1 MIGRR
6 PVLAAPVLGLAGGA
20 RAQGPVPLTPVTLS
34 LATATPGGGFP
45 AYGAAFAAAVHAADP
60 MLTIAPRNTAGSL
73 ENVRLLAEGQVDLG
87 LVAGET
93 AAAALAAGRGV
104 TLLFAMYA
112 QPGLFGLRGDSPIR
126 SIAELRGQ
134 RIAWGA
140 RGSGFVVLARQVMAG
155 LGLDI
160 ERDFQGVLLDRA
172 GDGPA
177 LVMEGRVAALWGG
190 GAGWPGFVTIARGP
204 HGLRLLG
211 PDAAERARILAAE
224 AALRA
229 MSLPAGSYPGQAE
242 AVESVG
248 SWSLVLARPGL
259 EEEVG
264 YRLAT
269 ALHKARGELGQRLPQ
284 ASETTAENTATAV
297 TDPALIQPGV
307 RRFLRG
313 LGLLG

>member
-1 MIGRR
+1 MIPRR
-6 PVLAAPVLGLAGGA
+6 ALLASPALLGSAA
-20 RAQGPVPLTPVTLS
+20 AQAPVTLS

-45 AYGAAFAAAVHAADP
+45 AYGAAFAAAVNAADP
-60 MLTIAPRNTAGSL
+60 SLVIEPRNTAGSL
-73 ENVRLLAEGQVDLG
+73 ENVNLLAEGRVDLG

-93 AAAALAAGRGV
+93 ATAALAAGRGV

-126 SIAELRGQ
+126 SIADLRGQ
-134 RIAWGA
+134 RVAWGA
-140 RGSGFVVLARQVMAG
+140 RGSGFVVLARQVIAG
-155 LGLDI
+155 LDLDM
-160 ERDFQGVLLDRA
+160 ERDFQGILLDRA

-177 LVMEGRVAALWGG
+177 MVMEGRVAALWGG
-190 GAGWPGFVTIARGP
+190 GAGWPGFVAIARGP
-204 HGLRLLG
+204 HGLHFVA
-211 PDAAERARILAAE
+211 PDAVERARILAADPTLRPM
-224 AALRA
+224 AL
-229 MSLPAGSYPGQAE
+229 PPGSYPGQTE
-242 AVESVG
+242 GVESVG
-248 SWSLVLARPGL
+248 TWSLVLARPGL

-264 YRLAT
+264 YRLAA
-269 ALHKARGELGQRLPQ
+269 ALHKARGDLGQRLAQ

>member
-1 MIGRR
+1 MIARR
-6 PVLAAPVLGLAGGA
+6 PLLGAPAMVLAGGA
-20 RAQGPVPLTPVTLS
+20 RAQAPVTLS

-60 MLTIAPRNTAGSL
+60 GLTIEPRNTAGSL
-73 ENVRLLAEGQVDLG
+73 ENVNLLAEGRVDLG

-93 AAAALAAGRGV
+93 ATAALAAGRGV

-112 QPGLFGLRGDSPIR
+112 QPGLFGLRGDSPVR

-140 RGSGFVVLARQVMAG
+140 RGSGFVVLARQVTTA
-155 LGLDI
+155 LGLDM

-172 GDGPA
+172 GDGPTM
-177 LVMEGRVAALWGG
+177 VMEGRVAALWGG
-190 GAGWPGFVTIARGP
+190 GAGWPGFVTLARGP
-204 HGLRLLG
+204 QGLRFVA
-211 PDAAERARILAAE
+211 PDAVERARILAADPT
-224 AALRA
+224 LRP
-229 MSLPAGSYPGQAE
+229 MSLPAGSYQGQTE
-242 AVESVG
+242 AVDSVG
-248 SWSLVLARPGL
+248 TWSLILARPGL

-264 YRLAT
+264 YRLAA
-269 ALHKARGELGQRLPQ
+269 ALHKARGDLGQRLAQ
-284 ASETTAENTATAV
+284 ASETTAENTVSAV